1 MQEFNKEI
9 IEVVWEKGRIIEGYD
24 PAKFR
29 QDACGAW
36 ITRDKYGDKTS
47 NFGWVID
54 HICPRSLLERHNVP
68 EDAVND
74 VVNLQPMHWANDMLK
89 GESYPIFLSSRYAV
103 EGDNITLVQSF
114 IINDAVR
121 TAVDKFFEPF
131 FQPSSGE

>member
-1 MQEFNKEI
+1 MQEFNKDI

-74 VVNLQPMHWANDMLK
+74 VVNLQPMHWANDMSFVCFICSFECK
-89 GESYPIFLSSRYAV
+89 GKGLIQ
-103 EGDNITLVQSF
+103 GTQS
-114 IINDAVR
+114 
-121 TAVDKFFEPF
+121 PF
-131 FQPSSGE
+131 